1 MIGFVGNYY
10 DFRERVKQKV
20 NELKLENITR
30 EYGKKVALDN
40 VNLSLNQGIYG
51 LLGDNGAG
59 KSTMMRIMV
68 GVDRPTHGEITW
80 NEENIYSLDG
90 KYRGLVGYIPQEF
103 SVYPSFTAREFLEY
117 MGALK
122 GLTKQELKEKIP
134 EVLAFV
140 NLSEVKNKKVS
151 TFSGGMKRRIG
162 IAQAIINDPQILIFD
177 EPTAGLDPGE
187 RIRFSNIISD
197 MSKDKIVLFS
207 THIISDIE
215 AITTNIIILNQGEI
229 KANTNVNQLV
239 ETMEGKVFEIYV
251 ANEEIKELKE
261 KVHIIRMKQ
270 DGSGVYVRYTGEVQE
285 GSKEVA
291 PNLEDFYVFK
301 GSEGSE

>member
-1 MIGFVGNYY
+1 M
-10 DFRERVKQKV
+10 
-20 NELKLENITR
+20 NELKLENVVR
-30 EYGKKVALDN
+30 KYGKKVALSN
-40 VNLSLNQGIYG
+40 VNLSLKQGIYG

-59 KSTMMRIMV
+59 KSTMMRMMV
-68 GVDRPTHGEITW
+68 GVDRPTKGEITW
-80 NEENIYSLDG
+80 NGESIYSLDG

-122 GLTKQELKEKIP
+122 GLTKKELSKKIP
-134 EVLAFV
+134 EVLSFV
-140 NLSEVKNKKVS
+140 NLSEVENKKVN
-151 TFSGGMKRRIG
+151 TFSGGMKRRVG

-197 MSKDKIVLFS
+197 MSKDKIVIFS

-229 KANTNVNQLV
+229 KAKTNVHHLI
-239 ETMEGKVFEIYV
+239 ESMKSKVFEIYIE
-251 ANEEIKELKE
+251 NDELKDLKE

-270 DGSGVYVRYTGEVQE
+270 DGNGAYVRYTGEIQRD
-285 GSKEVA
+285 SKEVP
-291 PNLEDFYVFK
+291 PNLEDYYVFK
-301 GSEGSE
+301 GSENHE